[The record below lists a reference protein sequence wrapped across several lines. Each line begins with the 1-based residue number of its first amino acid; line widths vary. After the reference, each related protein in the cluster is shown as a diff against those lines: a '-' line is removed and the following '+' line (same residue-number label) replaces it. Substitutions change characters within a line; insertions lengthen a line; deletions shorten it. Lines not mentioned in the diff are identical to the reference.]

1 MCIKKPGVSGTV
13 LTNSTKS
20 DKIKSVNEETG
31 MKKILWVSRHTIT
44 KEQSDDLKKIYGET
58 QIIQY
63 DKTVTDVKAI
73 LGNDIDVYAVVLPV
87 NLISDLRKS
96 TDSEIIQSVSGRVS
110 TGRTDVNN
118 ETEYI
123 FKHLYWQK
131 IIKFDIETERL

>member
-1 MCIKKPGVSGTV
+1 
-13 LTNSTKS
+13 
-20 DKIKSVNEETG
+20 
-31 MKKILWVSRHTIT
+31 
-44 KEQSDDLKKIYGET
+44 
-58 QIIQY
+58 
-63 DKTVTDVKAI
+63 VTDVKEI

-87 NLISDLRKS
+87 NLISDLRKC